1 MKKPIV
7 IIWLIILFSWSG
19 VIWVAN
25 LKEVEDEKNQILLF
39 GLLLPALTFSLSFLI
54 FLIRI
59 ITRRGQDERV
69 VYKSSFW
76 WTLLPVTIVLIG
88 MFLKTRQMLDVTY
101 LFLLI
106 GILIT
111 GSMFLRYSLRRG
123 R

>member
-25 LKEVEDEKNQILLF
+25 LRNVEDEKNQMLLF
-39 GLLLPALTFSLSFLI
+39 GLLLPAMVFSISFLV
-54 FLIRI
+54 FLVRI
-59 ITRRGQDERV
+59 ILSRGQDERV

-76 WTLLPVTIVLIG
+76 WTLLPVSAVLIG
-88 MFLKTRQMLDVTY
+88 MFLKTRQMLDIVY
-101 LFLLI
+101 LFLLT
-106 GILIT
+106 GIVIS
-111 GSMFLRYSLRRG
+111 GGMFLKFSLKRG

>member
-19 VIWVAN
+19 VIWVTN